1 MHVYLYTVDWST
13 VLTTIPVSGMQTEQH
28 KQVINKLDIGLTH

>member
-1 MHVYLYTVDWST
+1 MHIYLYTVDCST
-13 VLTTIPVSGMQTEQH
+13 VHTAIPVSGMQTEQH